1 MSPSQPTPRAV
12 LSSLINTLTA
22 SPLTPLP
29 QPGSNPLKSLPQ
41 SQRPILVT
49 LHVLFP
55 SLVLPALDLLD
66 RNLVT
71 RVVKVDALPY
81 DTDTDTDDEDQVP
94 DAAAGGGPAIDPA
107 DQHHPPSSPSISDD
121 QDANDRDEATA
132 VPNRDEPAAFH
143 LVRSVTSTFR
153 RNQSAAMTAST
164 ATTYLVQLDAWNCNC
179 ANFAFEAFPAGTTAS
194 ESDLEVLG
202 ADAVED
208 EIEVSPDW
216 FGGLSLDG
224 KDSGGVPCCKHLLAC
239 LLAEQWCDVLG
250 SYALEKRLD
259 REEIAGTIGD
269 L

>member
-1 MSPSQPTPRAV
+1 MSLSQPTPRAV
-12 LSSLINTLTA
+12 LTSLINTLTA
-22 SPLTPLP
+22 SPLTPLS
-29 QPGSNPLKSLPQ
+29 QPGSNPFKSLPQ

-81 DTDTDTDDEDQVP
+81 DDEQVP
-94 DAAAGGGPAIDPA
+94 DAAAAGGDPAIDPA
-107 DQHHPPSSPSISDD
+107 DQHYHHPPSSPSNSDD
-121 QDANDRDEATA
+121 QDANDRDGATA

-143 LVRSVTSTFR
+143 LVRSVASTFR
-153 RNQSAAMTAST
+153 RNQSAAITTST
-164 ATTYLVQLDAWNCNC
+164 ATTYLVQLDAWNCTC
-179 ANFAFEAFPAGTTAS
+179 ANFAFEAFPAGTAAS
-194 ESDLEVLG
+194 ESDLKVLG

-208 EIEVSPDW
+208 EIEVSSDW
-216 FGGLSLDG
+216 QFGGLSLDG